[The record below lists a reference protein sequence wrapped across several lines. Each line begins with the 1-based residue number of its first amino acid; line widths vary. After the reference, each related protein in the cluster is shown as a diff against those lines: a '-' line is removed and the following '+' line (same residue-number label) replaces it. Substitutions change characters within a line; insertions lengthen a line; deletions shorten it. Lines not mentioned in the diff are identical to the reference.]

1 MLIQAL
7 IFLLDSVA
15 TAFVAVLLLRFH
27 LQVTRASFNNPLS
40 QFAMT
45 LTDFAVKPMRRV
57 VPGLWGLDM
66 ATLVL
71 AWLVQLLL
79 LLLVVALTGG
89 GSILG
94 LSSFGGLALLALLEL
109 SKIALWMVIILQF
122 MLFVVSFANPHSP
135 YIGLLTSMNR
145 PFASRIQKIIPPIG
159 NIDLSP
165 MVITLLCLLLLN
177 FILPWLALQIRA
189 GLM

>member
-45 LTDFAVKPMRRV
+45 LTDFAVKPARRV

-66 ATLVL
+66 ATLML
-71 AWLVQLLL
+71 AWLVLFLLV
-79 LLLVVALTGG
+79 LLVVTFTGG
-89 GSILG
+89 GASLSLSIM
-94 LSSFGGLALLALLEL
+94 GGIALLALLEL
-109 SKIALWMVIILQF
+109 CKIALWMVIVLQF

-135 YIGLLTSMNR
+135 YMGLLVSMNR
-145 PFASRIQKIIPPIG
+145 PFVSRIQKIIPPIG

-165 MVITLLCLLLLN
+165 MVVVLLCSMLLN

>member
-27 LQVTRASFNNPLS
+27 LQATRAPFNNPLS
-40 QFAMT
+40 QFASA
-45 LTDFAVKPMRRV
+45 LTDFGVKPLRRL
-57 VPGLWGLDM
+57 VPGLWGLDL

-71 AWLVQLLL
+71 AWLVQCLLI
-79 LLLVVALTGG
+79 LLVVALSSGG
-89 GSILG
+89 AG
-94 LSSFGGLALLALLEL
+94 LNLFSFGGITLIALLEL
-109 SKIALWMVIILQF
+109 AKIALWMVILLQF

-135 YIGLLTSMNR
+135 YMGILVAMNR
-145 PFASRIQKIIPPIG
+145 PFARRIQKLVPPIG

-165 MVITLLCLLLLN
+165 MVVILICSVLLN
-177 FILPWLALQIRA
+177 FILPWLMFQVRA